1 MNQNSNLQNSHGA
14 FGLDVGT
21 SRIVVARSIEKNHGD
36 KAHGEKSRGDKE
48 HAIEESRA
56 AENHDLQNDHDIEY
70 ESQLNAFVSIPY
82 SKITEGVLQRE
93 KIPHTSTSV
102 ASEIIVHGNESEKF
116 AGLLNAEIRR
126 PMSQGVLDPKEPES
140 LRMLREIL
148 GSMLGP
154 PEGEGRDG
162 HRKVCFT
169 VPAAPLGAE
178 GSLTYHEATVR
189 QILTEMGYQ
198 PTPINEGLAVI
209 YGDMESSNYTGIGIS
224 CGGGLCNVCLA
235 YLSVPVLSFSI
246 PKAGDFIDSNAAVV
260 TGERANHIRLTKEDS
275 FHFNG
280 FFADKI
286 QQVLAVYY
294 DDMIRSL
301 VTALKEAF
309 ARTKSV
315 PQFHKPIPMVLSG
328 GTALPPGFRDRFEK
342 LLWEQDFPI
351 SLSEIRV
358 ARNPLHATA
367 KGALV
372 YALSDL

>member
-1 MNQNSNLQNSHGA
+1 MSQKSNSQKSNNA

-21 SRIVVARSIEKNHGD
+21 SRIVVAHRDPNGPNPEN
-36 KAHGEKSRGDKE
+36 GE
-48 HAIEESRA
+48 AI
-56 AENHDLQNDHDIEY
+56 QY
-70 ESQLNAFVSIPY
+70 ESQLNAFVAIPY
-82 SKITEGVLQRE
+82 SKITEGVLERE
-93 KIPHTSTSV
+93 KIPH
-102 ASEIIVHGNESEKF
+102 AAGAGEIIVHGNESEKF

-148 GSMLGP
+148 TSMLRDAPGAA
-154 PEGEGRDG
+154 EGSGKGEAQ
-162 HRKVCFT
+162 KLCFT

-198 PTPINEGLAVI
+198 PTPINEGLAVV
-209 YGDMESSNYTGIGIS
+209 YGEMESSNYTGIGIS

-246 PKAGDFIDSNAAVV
+246 PKAGDFIDSNAATV
-260 TGERANHIRLTKEDS
+260 TGERANHIRLTKEGS

-301 VTALKEAF
+301 VISLKEAF